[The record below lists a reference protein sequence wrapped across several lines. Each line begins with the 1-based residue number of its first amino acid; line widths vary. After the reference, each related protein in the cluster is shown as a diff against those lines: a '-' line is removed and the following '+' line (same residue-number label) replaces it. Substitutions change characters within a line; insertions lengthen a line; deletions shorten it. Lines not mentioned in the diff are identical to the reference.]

1 MRRRRIRRPNRPKT
15 RKRATAAPWQNAQL
29 ADSTCGVKQSRTD
42 SPCVPNSVPNREP
55 IGSPMSRTLVE
66 YFAEQ
71 HASFSEQPLRNAD
84 SLALSAIAYLHFEEG
99 ALGRAAPTEPVPLPI
114 ALRGI
119 AHDELFG
126 TNRLLSMGG
135 GAFLAAL
142 LHSQSPGD
150 LARRRRRAAAATRTA
165 RGGMRGTQR
174 VGASSA
180 QGSIPFLRKGSSHV
194 HRPSA

>member
-1 MRRRRIRRPNRPKT
+1 
-15 RKRATAAPWQNAQL
+15 
-29 ADSTCGVKQSRTD
+29 
-42 SPCVPNSVPNREP
+42 
-55 IGSPMSRTLVE
+55 MSRTLVE

-114 ALRGI
+114 ALCGI

-126 TNRLLSMGG
+126 TNRLSSMGG

-142 LHSQSPGD
+142 LHSQSPGASRGG

-165 RGGMRGTQR
+165 RDGMRGAQR

-180 QGSIPFLRKGSSHV
+180 QGSIPFLRKRSSHV